1 MIPPLVERAQQLA
14 ARVGFERSCSNEA
27 GRLLHVLASQRGRTR
42 VAEIGTGC
50 AVGSAWILAGL
61 APEVPFLTVEL
72 DGERAAAAT
81 GLLRHDANA
90 RVLNGDWREVLPAE
104 APFDLLFADGG
115 RSKWHEELVRLLAP
129 GGTLVMD
136 DLTPGSGVDD
146 DPVRT
151 LWLRHP
157 ALACIEL
164 QLSDREAA
172 IVGVLQGRA
181 AHVRPAATE

>member
-1 MIPPLVERAQQLA
+1 VVPPLVERALEQA
-14 ARVGFERSCSNEA
+14 ARAGFERSCSEEA

-72 DGERAAAAT
+72 DEERAAAAAQ
-81 GLLRHDANA
+81 LLHDDANA
-90 RVLNGDWREVLPAE
+90 RVLEGDWREVLQAE

-115 RSKWHEELVRLLAP
+115 RSKWHEELVGLLAP

-136 DLTPGSGVDD
+136 DLTPGRGVDD
-146 DPVRT
+146 DPVRA

-164 QLSDREAA
+164 QLSARESA
-172 IVGVLQGRA
+172 IVGVHQGRGA
-181 AHVRPAATE
+181 QALPAATE